1 MKVTFVS
8 TGIIGMADD
17 LQNLNNLFLGRQPI
31 LDTTQNLIAYEL
43 LFRSANSLHANV
55 TDEVQACAH
64 VIVHA
69 LSDFG
74 IEDTLGKNKGFIN
87 VSREILMTDTLEL
100 LPKDQVVIELLET
113 IKPTRPVVERCKAL
127 KDKGFSLALDDH
139 VFHSSFTPLYEL
151 VDIIKIDLLLPT
163 LSPLQDIVK
172 SFRDWPVK
180 LLAEKVETYEQFH
193 KCRDHGFEMFQGYYF
208 AKPIV
213 MQQRTINVGTMTLM
227 RLMDQ
232 VLQDAE
238 LSEIE
243 ETFKQNPELIFNLLR
258 LVNSVY
264 MGMREKIKALRHA
277 ISILGREH
285 LKRWIML
292 SLYATGSKGVHSSPL
307 MEMAAV
313 RGKFMELLVKKH
325 SVWQK
330 DADVADRAFMA
341 GVLSLIDALFNV
353 KMEDVIKQ
361 CNVTDDVRGA
371 LLERSGLL
379 GNLLVISE
387 HLEHSRFDELPRL
400 LLPMQ
405 LSPEDFSMA
414 QREAIKWANKFMG
427 T

>member
-1 MKVTFVS
+1 MV
-8 TGIIGMADD
+8 MEND
-17 LQNLNNLFLGRQPI
+17 LKHMYNLFLGRQPI

-55 TDEVQACAH
+55 TDEVQACAQ
-64 VIVHA
+64 VIVNA

-100 LPKDQVVIELLET
+100 LPKEQVVIELLES
-113 IKPTRPVVERCKAL
+113 IKPSRQVIERCKAL
-127 KDKGFSLALDDH
+127 KEKGFSIALDDH
-139 VFHSSFTPLYEL
+139 VYHSSFTPLYEL
-151 VDIIKIDLLLPT
+151 VDIIKVDLLLPSP
-163 LSPLQDIVK
+163 SPLDEIVK
-172 SFRDWPVK
+172 TFRQWPVK
-180 LLAEKVETYEQFH
+180 LLAEKVETYDQFH
-193 KCRDHGFEMFQGYYF
+193 RCRDYGFEMFQGYYF
-208 AKPIV
+208 AKPMV

-243 ETFKQNPELIFNLLR
+243 ETFKQNPELIYNLLR

-292 SLYATGSKGVHSSPL
+292 SLYATGNKGIHSSPL

-325 SVWQK
+325 SAWQK
-330 DADVADRAFMA
+330 DADLADRAFMA

-353 KMEDVIKQ
+353 NMEDVIKQ
-361 CNVTDDVRGA
+361 CNVTDDVRSA
-371 LLERSGLL
+371 LIDRTGLL
-379 GNLLVISE
+379 GNLLVIAE
-387 HLEHSRFDELPRL
+387 HLEQSKFDELPRL
-400 LLPMQ
+400 LNPLQ
-405 LSPEDFSMA
+405 FSAEDFSMA

-427 T
+427 S